1 MVLKAHF
8 HAVQTEERPNK
19 STLYDPSHVMG
30 FEYLDIAECVN
41 AKATLGGHGE
51 ASSQE
56 YLCTTKCSY
65 IFIHS
70 GLIAVKTLI
79 SKIPNRN

>member
-30 FEYLDIAECVN
+30 FDYLAISECVN
-41 AKATLGGHGE
+41 AKATLGGQEKPAPKSISALRSAHT
-51 ASSQE
+51 SSF
-56 YLCTTKCSY
+56 T
-65 IFIHS
+65 
-70 GLIAVKTLI
+70 VVW
-79 SKIPNRN
+79 